1 MAQTLVVAVTFRI
14 DADAVD
20 EIEAVDPRVR
30 VVDVSGLF
38 RRELPGEAERN
49 ELLRKL
55 GEAEIVFGPNR
66 FPPEYADA
74 ARALKWF
81 QVINA
86 GVDRM
91 AKEGLLD
98 RGFVVTTAAGLAA
111 SGIAEYVV
119 GVMVMLAK
127 GLHTSVRDQAKHS
140 WESRRT
146 LELSG
151 KTIGIVGLGEIG
163 RETARRAR
171 AFGMRVVAS
180 RRNVSGVPDADCDE
194 LIAHSDLPRLLA
206 QSDYVVVAV
215 PLTPETRHLIGA
227 AELATMRPSAFLVNV
242 ARGEVIDQAA
252 LISALENGTIA
263 GAGLDV
269 FDPEPLPTD
278 SPLWD
283 MPNVI
288 ISPHI
293 SGSVEDYGHKATA
306 LFVANLRRYVAGEPL
321 SHAVDPV
328 LGY

>member
-1 MAQTLVVAVTFRI
+1 MAQPLVVAVTFRI

-66 FPPEYADA
+66 FPAEYADA

-306 LFVANLRRYVAGEPL
+306 LFLANLRRYVAGEPL
-321 SHAVDPV
+321 SHVVDPV